1 MTGSNG
7 GAAASRG
14 AAVTEDQVRQARAS
28 AATAT
33 ADWLDDWLIA
43 LTQAEQIHASVG
55 ADQAVAL
62 IRQLQ
67 PLSRMA
73 RNEQRALADDLLD
86 PHRELV
92 A

>member
-1 MTGSNG
+1 M
-7 GAAASRG
+7 
-14 AAVTEDQVRQARAS
+14 TEDQVRQARAS

-33 ADWLDDWLIA
+33 AEWLDDWLIA

-73 RNEQRALADDLLD
+73 CREQRTLADDLLD
-86 PHRELV
+86 PAHAL
-92 A
+92 AS